1 MNQKRLQ
8 IKSHE
13 IIEDSHEDSSQMMS
27 LKAAAAKASE
37 TEPAALNKHD
47 EADKV
52 GIEENTGMRHRHPQV
67 MRFCPSLSSP
77 EVDISL
83 SGKS

>member
-1 MNQKRLQ
+1 MNQKRSQ

-13 IIEDSHEDSSQMMS
+13 IIEDSHEDSSMS
-27 LKAAAAKASE
+27 LNAAAAKASE
-37 TEPAALNKHD
+37 TKAAALNKRD
-47 EADKV
+47 EAEKV
-52 GIEENTGMRHRHPQV
+52 GIEGTTGMRHRHPQV
-67 MRFCPSLSSP
+67 MRFCPSLSST

>member
-1 MNQKRLQ
+1 
-8 IKSHE
+8 
-13 IIEDSHEDSSQMMS
+13 MS

-37 TEPAALNKHD
+37 TKEAALNKHD
-47 EADKV
+47 EAEKV